1 MAYQTVIESD
11 GKTDLQRYDEF
22 MSYMLKDGVLES
34 ALDEDYEGDYNG
46 VIQERIAAD
55 FSPLSLTFGDEN
67 KDLLVARHR
76 AMLIRHGIDPDLRA
90 MCRGL
95 DSKIKYDLSEQ
106 DIESIKALELEE
118 DEIEDEIYLRPFCL
132 YEVDIKNAYKK
143 DLSALPENAA
153 EFAKLALDHEMDC
166 QYEDSDDD
174 DSDWEE
180 GEGDE
185 EDGEDDEEEGDDEG
199 KEEAAGSDGKGK
211 GKGVA
216 ADNEWEDVDD
226 EDEEKE
232 HVHGANCC
240 HGHDDVTDL
249 DEGLPFD
256 ESEVSVSAADVGLAL
271 LKGHKD
277 EVVELLEKIAGA
289 KIESFKSY
297 HFPGRYYVVAW
308 LKDFG
313 IFGVRISYPML
324 INDTDDEFD
333 GEEESEDEASA
344 SASK

>member
-1 MAYQTVIESD
+1 MSYQTVIESD
-11 GKTDLQRYDEF
+11 DKSDLQRYDEF
-22 MSYMLKDGVLES
+22 MAYMFKDGVVES

-55 FSPLSLTFGDEN
+55 FSPLSITFGDES

-76 AMLIRHGIDPDLRA
+76 AMLIRHGIDADLRV

-95 DSKIKYDLSEQ
+95 DSQIKYDLSEQ
-106 DIESIKALELEE
+106 DIESIKALELAE
-118 DEIEDEIYLRPFCL
+118 DEIEDEVYLRPFCL

-143 DLSALPENAA
+143 DLSALPEDAA
-153 EFAKLALDHEMDC
+153 VFAKLALDHEMDC

-174 DSDWEE
+174 DDDWEE
-180 GEGDE
+180 
-185 EDGEDDEEEGDDEG
+185 GEDDEEEEEEEEDEDDD
-199 KEEAAGSDGKGK
+199 KEAVADGKGK
-211 GKGVA
+211 GAA
-216 ADNEWEDVDD
+216 ADNEWEDVD
-226 EDEEKE
+226 EEVEEKE

-240 HGHDDVTDL
+240 HGHDDVNDL

-256 ESEVSVSAADVGLAL
+256 ESETSVSSADVGLAL
-271 LKGHKD
+271 LKGHKT

-289 KIESFKSY
+289 KIDSFKAY

-313 IFGVRISYPML
+313 IFGIRISYPML
-324 INDTDDEFD
+324 INDTDDEID
-333 GEEESEDEASA
+333 SEDESEDEASA

>member
-1 MAYQTVIESD
+1 MSYQTVIESD

-22 MSYMLKDGVLES
+22 MSYMLKDGVLEN

-46 VIQERIAAD
+46 IIQERIAAD
-55 FSPLSLTFGDEN
+55 FSPLSITFGDEN

-76 AMLIRHGIDPDLRA
+76 AMLIRNGVDSDLRV

-95 DSKIKYDLSEQ
+95 DSQIKYDLSEQ
-106 DIESIKALELEE
+106 DIESIKALELAE
-118 DEIEDEIYLRPFCL
+118 DEIEDEVYLRPFCL

-143 DLSALPENAA
+143 DLSALPDNAA

-174 DSDWEE
+174 DDEDWEE
-180 GEGDE
+180 GEDE
-185 EDGEDDEEEGDDEG
+185 EEDDDEEEEEDDDEEG
-199 KEEAAGSDGKGK
+199 ASSKGK
-211 GKGVA
+211 GKGA
-216 ADNEWEDVDD
+216 AVDNEWEDVD
-226 EDEEKE
+226 EQDEEKE

-271 LKGHKD
+271 LKDHKT

-289 KIESFKSY
+289 KIDSFKSY
-297 HFPGRYYVVAW
+297 HFPGRHYVVAW

-313 IFGVRISYPML
+313 IFGIRISYPML
-324 INDTDDEFD
+324 INDTDDELD
-333 GEEESEDEASA
+333 SEDESDEDEAGAST
-344 SASK
+344 SK

>member
-1 MAYQTVIESD
+1 MSYQTVIESD

-22 MSYMLKDGVLES
+22 MSYMLKDGVLER

-46 VIQERIAAD
+46 IIQERIAAD
-55 FSPLSLTFGDEN
+55 FSPLSITFGDEN
-67 KDLLVARHR
+67 KDLLVERHR
-76 AMLIRHGIDPDLRA
+76 AMLIRHGVDSDLRVV
-90 MCRGL
+90 CRGL
-95 DSKIKYDLSEQ
+95 DSQIKYDLSEQ
-106 DIESIKALELEE
+106 DIESIKALELTE
-118 DEIEDEIYLRPFCL
+118 DEIEDEVYLRPFCL

-174 DSDWEE
+174 DDEDWEE
-180 GEGDE
+180 
-185 EDGEDDEEEGDDEG
+185 GEDDEEEDEEDDEEDG
-199 KEEAAGSDGKGK
+199 EGEEGASSKGK
-211 GKGVA
+211 GKGVPV
-216 ADNEWEDVDD
+216 DNEWEDVDE

-271 LKGHKD
+271 LKDHKT

-289 KIESFKSY
+289 KIDSFKSY
-297 HFPGRYYVVAW
+297 HFPGRHYVVAW
-308 LKDFG
+308 LKNFG
-313 IFGVRISYPML
+313 IFGIRISYPML
-324 INDTDDEFD
+324 INDTDDELD
-333 GEEESEDEASA
+333 SEDESDEDEPSA